1 MCLAVPGEVVEWL
14 DRDPLFAKALVDF
27 GGVCK
32 PCHMACVT
40 NAEVGD
46 FVIVHAGIAI
56 AKVNAEEARR
66 TRQDLGT
73 DALEG
78 GEA

>member
-14 DRDPLFAKALVDF
+14 DRDPLFAKALIDF
-27 GGVCK
+27 GGVRK

-56 AKVNAEEARR
+56 AKVNTEEALR
-66 TRQDLGT
+66 TRQDLGVV
-73 DALEG
+73 ASEG